1 MNVNVYSDIFAVASL
16 KTDSIDMEIIERSKE
31 KKRQREVNDVKDLNK
46 MRWFQTLPNGTGFC
60 WGIRSLSLVGKTIVS
75 PSVVNESYEIESH
88 ILTRLLLNCVFVQI
102 TSRRLLIPKCGNMR
116 CLAVLRP
123 PDG

>member
-1 MNVNVYSDIFAVASL
+1 MDNTERNSFILSIIVNVDSDIFAVASL

-75 PSVVNESYEIESH
+75 PSMVYESYETKEVVEQPGARFDSQ
-88 ILTRLLLNCVFVQI
+88 V
-102 TSRRLLIPKCGNMR
+102 
-116 CLAVLRP
+116 
-123 PDG
+123 

>member
-75 PSVVNESYEIESH
+75 PSVVYESYEIESH
-88 ILTRLLLNCVFVQI
+88 ILTNQSQI
-102 TSRRLLIPKCGNMR
+102 SSQYTGLVVACKSYRNMCSLI
-116 CLAVLRP
+116 V
-123 PDG
+123 